1 MLESLDSTLQIFDIF
16 IKIIAAKS
24 VHLESDERLE
34 FC

>member
-1 MLESLDSTLQIFDIF
+1 MLESLVNTLQILDIF
-16 IKIIAAKS
+16 IESIAAKS